1 MINNAMRQSPA
12 AKKSPPRKHD
22 KRRPIVKEQEQLYLI
37 GKSADERNPNGNRLR
52 SDVKD
57 VRRAQTPLTVT
68 ANGTTAVWPIE
79 WSGKVRGHS
88 WVLKQGNA
96 VEALA
101 TLRDNSV
108 DCAVTSPPYFWLRD
122 YGIEG
127 QLGLEESVE
136 DYVRSI
142 TGVMSQVFRVLK
154 PDGLLFL
161 NLGDTYYS
169 GRGESHGRDTKSSKR
184 RFGLRAVDRSG
195 GLGINLQKKSA
206 IGIPWRVTE
215 KMCREKWI
223 LRSSIIWHRVKCLPE
238 AVKDRPRRSYEFVFM
253 FAKSRRYHFDR
264 QPLIDKDVD
273 EDVWTIPARPK
284 SNGTL
289 DTAPYPDELVERC
302 IEVGCRRGGVVLDPF
317 AGSGTTLRVAL
328 KKNRPAIGVELHPHY
343 CAHIVA
349 ELSKLAGK

>member
-1 MINNAMRQSPA
+1 
-12 AKKSPPRKHD
+12 
-22 KRRPIVKEQEQLYLI
+22 
-37 GKSADERNPNGNRLR
+37 
-52 SDVKD
+52 
-57 VRRAQTPLTVT
+57 
-68 ANGTTAVWPIE
+68 
-79 WSGKVRGHS
+79 
-88 WVLKQGNA
+88 
-96 VEALA
+96 
-101 TLRDNSV
+101 
-108 DCAVTSPPYFWLRD
+108 
-122 YGIEG
+122 
-127 QLGLEESVE
+127 
-136 DYVRSI
+136 
-142 TGVMSQVFRVLK
+142 MSQVFRVLK
-154 PDGLLFL
+154 ADGLLFL

-169 GRGESHGRDTKSSKR
+169 GRGESHGHDTKSSKR

-215 KMCREKWI
+215 KMCRENWI

-284 SNGTL
+284 SNGAL
-289 DTAPYPDELVERC
+289 DTAPYPDELVARC
-302 IEVGCRRGGVVLDPF
+302 IDIGCKKGGVVLDPF

-328 KKNRPAIGVELHPHY
+328 KKDRPTIGVELHPHY